1 MSLTTRTLLVLALAL
16 PGLAP
21 LVADDELAT
30 QASWHVYTPDEIQQ
44 QLDDWLVAQGA
55 SQAVRQQATAVWEQN
70 ATDEQ
75 LDITERIAAVIALVE
90 PRARPVIKVC
100 QTGATPRAVVQASW
114 LAEDSLPPLA
124 RHNLRLLL
132 GRSLVQGL
140 YFDEALEQ
148 IDELTIDD
156 VLDRPSLLFYQG
168 VAHHRL
174 LHKER
179 GTEALAQLLEN
190 KDVIPRRYAVLAALM
205 RADLAQIKDGSLD
218 DISRRMQDVERRLGL
233 GRANQRVRD
242 IEDKVIDM
250 LDKLIKEE
258 EAKQSQSQAAAA
270 GGAQSSRPMQ
280 DSMPAGGKGPGQV
293 TKKAIGRTAGWG
305 ELPPKQREEAMQ
317 EIGRDFPA
325 HYREVIEEYFRELA
339 KQRR

>member
-1 MSLTTRTLLVLALAL
+1 
-16 PGLAP
+16 
-21 LVADDELAT
+21 
-30 QASWHVYTPDEIQQ
+30 
-44 QLDDWLVAQGA
+44 
-55 SQAVRQQATAVWEQN
+55 
-70 ATDEQ
+70 
-75 LDITERIAAVIALVE
+75 
-90 PRARPVIKVC
+90 VIKVC
-100 QTGATPRAVVQASW
+100 QTGATPQAVVQASW

-124 RHNLRLLL
+124 RNNLRLLL
-132 GRSLVQGL
+132 GRSLVQGS

-174 LHKER
+174 LHKDR

-205 RADLAQIKDGSLD
+205 RGDLAQIKDGSLD

-242 IEDKVIDM
+242 IEDEVIDM

-270 GGAQSSRPMQ
+270 GGAQSSRPMP

-293 TKKAIGRTAGWG
+293 TKKDIGRTAGWG